1 MSIFPLWWASFSE
14 EFGRRTIYIACF
26 SLFVVFSVLSA
37 ISTNI
42 SMLIVM
48 RLLGGGCSASVHAVG
63 AGTIADTWE
72 VRERGRAMSMF
83 YLGPLLGP
91 LISPIIGGVLAE
103 KFGWRSTMWFISAY
117 GFFVLVLLFLLL
129 PETLARKKADEPTIP
144 TPARNIT
151 DSDGNPIPLNRR
163 HPSTMAVSIHT
174 KRLAIILKRF
184 LLDPLS
190 VLLMLRFPAV
200 TLTALYAAITFGAL
214 FVLNISIQDAF
225 TSSPYSFDV
234 LIVGLLY
241 LPPSLGYLMASLFG
255 GRWIDRIMAREAEK
269 AGRYDEKG
277 RPIYLPEDRFKENAW
292 IASTIYPCA
301 MVLYGWTVTK
311 GVHWI
316 VPSVGN
322 FVFGVGSMLVF
333 VSCFPAFLSASS
345 LYCFPLFLFPSRTRP
360 SDDKSDGTVHSQRH
374 CNADL
379 LRSHS

>member
-26 SLFVVFSVLSA
+26 SLFVVFSILSA
-37 ISTNI
+37 ISTNV

-63 AGTIADTWE
+63 AGTIADVWE

-91 LISPIIGGVLAE
+91 LLSPIIGGILAE

-117 GFFVLVLLFLLL
+117 GFLILVLLILLL
-129 PETLARKKADEPTIP
+129 PETLARRRTAEPAMP
-144 TPARNIT
+144 TPGRNIT
-151 DSDGNPIPLNRR
+151 DGDGNPIPLGRS
-163 HPSTMAVSIHT
+163 PSSTAAVSVHT
-174 KRLAIILKRF
+174 QRAAVFLKKF

-200 TLTALYAAITFGAL
+200 ALTVFYAAVTFGAL

-225 TSSPYSFDV
+225 TSEPYSFDV

-241 LPPSLGYLMASLFG
+241 LPPSLGYLIASLFG

-292 IASTIYPCA
+292 IASTVYPCA
-301 MVLYGWTVTK
+301 MVFYGWTVTK

-316 VPSVGN
+316 VPSIGN
-322 FVFGVGSMLVF
+322 FVFGLGSMLVF
-333 VSCFPAFLSASS
+333 VSHSFLLPEA
-345 LYCFPLFLFPSRTRP
+345 
-360 SDDKSDGTVHSQRH
+360 DGEK
-374 CNADL
+374 DGKYM
-379 LRSHS
+379 